1 VSIKGKLRRCEN
13 RKRFE
18 PFERFEQ
25 EENYMI
31 ETEGLTGADTL
42 LRVLSH
48 MGVDRIF
55 ASPGSEWSP
64 VWEAFAKAKAQS
76 EGVPLYISSRHE
88 EIAVGM
94 ASGFAKSTGK
104 LPAVMIHTTVGALH
118 ATMALR
124 GALHEQ
130 VPMVVFTGESLGF
143 GEEAGPDVGAQWL
156 GALADIGGPAR
167 LVDRCVKW
175 SYGINAKSLLPS
187 TIQRACQLAMGTPKG
202 PVFVSI
208 PMEYLFDKM
217 TKNAAADNVPVPA
230 PMADPAALDGL
241 AATLAEAKNPLIIT
255 EEAGRS
261 TVTVQKLVELAE
273 LLGAGVVE
281 SRASSYVNFP
291 RTHPLHAGFEPQEFL
306 QEADAILLLGVIAP
320 WHPASKKLPPE
331 TKVAVLSDN
340 PLRADLPYWGYPV
353 TQILTGEIESSM
365 KYFVEAVK
373 KRVTK
378 GNSDATRRAES
389 WRSRHEKRKAE
400 WKEEALRRKEQK
412 PIDTRWVTYELA
424 QVMPSDALVVE
435 ETITHRLSI
444 HRYLDMLK
452 PGTFFAGSIGGLGT
466 GTGTALGVKAAFPKR
481 PVLCLIGDGAFNYD
495 PGLAALGVCQEH
507 NLPIMIVLYNN
518 FGYHSQKSGVPRFFP
533 DGFAVK
539 NRDFIGISISPSP
552 DYAMVTRAFDGYG
565 EKVEEPDEVRAA
577 LQRGLKAIT
586 AGQMALIDIR
596 LAKAAETNERPD
608 RAN

>member
-1 VSIKGKLRRCEN
+1 
-13 RKRFE
+13 
-18 PFERFEQ
+18 
-25 EENYMI
+25 MI
-31 ETEGLTGADTL
+31 ETEGLSGADTL

-64 VWEAFAKAKAQS
+64 IWEAFAKAKAQS

-94 ASGFAKSTGK
+94 ASGYAKSTGK

-175 SYGINAKSLLPS
+175 GYGVNAKSLFPS
-187 TIQRACQLAMGTPKG
+187 TIPRACPTAMGAPKG
-202 PVFVSI
+202 AGFVSI

-217 TKNAAADNVPVPA
+217 TKNAAAENIPIPA
-230 PMADPAALDGL
+230 PMADPAALDEL
-241 AATLAEAKNPLIIT
+241 AASLAGANNPLIIT

-261 TVTVQKLVELAE
+261 PSVVQQLVELAE

-291 RTHPLHAGFEPQEFL
+291 RTHHLHAGFEPAEFL
-306 QEADAILLLGVIAP
+306 QESDVVFLLGVVAP
-320 WHPASKKLPPE
+320 WHPASKKLNPG

-340 PLRADLPYWGYPV
+340 PLRSDLPYWGYPV
-353 TQILTGEIESSM
+353 SQVLTGEIESSM
-365 KYFVEAVK
+365 KHLLDAVK
-373 KRVTK
+373 KKVSK
-378 GNSDATRRAES
+378 GSSDGARRS
-389 WRSRHEKRKAE
+389 HDWRSRYEARKAS
-400 WKEEALRRKEQK
+400 WKEEALRRQNQK

-424 QVMPSDALVVE
+424 QVIPADAILVE

-452 PGTFFAGSIGGLGT
+452 PGAFFAGCIGGLGT
-466 GTGTALGVKAAFPKR
+466 GTGTALGVKAANPKR

-507 NLPIMIVLYNN
+507 NLPIMILLYNN
-518 FGYHSQKSGVPRFFP
+518 YGYHSQKSGVPRFFP

-539 NRDFIGISISPSP
+539 NQDFIGISINPSP
-552 DYAMVTRAFDGYG
+552 DYAMIARAFDGYG
-565 EKVEEPDEVRAA
+565 EKVEEPGEVRAA
-577 LQRGLKAIT
+577 LQRGLKAV
-586 AGQMALIDIR
+586 AGGQVALIDIR

>member
-1 VSIKGKLRRCEN
+1 
-13 RKRFE
+13 
-18 PFERFEQ
+18 
-25 EENYMI
+25 MI

-55 ASPGSEWSP
+55 ASPGSEWAP

-88 EIAVGM
+88 EVAVGM
-94 ASGFAKSTGK
+94 ASGYAKSTGK

-130 VPMVVFTGESLGF
+130 VPMVVFAGESLGF

-175 SYGINAKSLLPS
+175 SYGVNAKSLLPA
-187 TIQRACQLAMGTPKG
+187 TIQRACQLAMASPKG
-202 PVFVSI
+202 PVFVSL

-217 TKNAAADNVPVPA
+217 TKNAVAENIPIPA
-230 PMADPAALDGL
+230 PTADPAAIEEL
-241 AATLAEAKNPLIIT
+241 AALLAGAKNPVIIT

-261 TVTVQKLVELAE
+261 TVVVQKLVELAE
-273 LLGAGVVE
+273 MLGAGVVE

-306 QEADAILLLGVIAP
+306 QETDVILLLGVIAP
-320 WHPASKKLPPE
+320 WHPASRKLNQGP
-331 TKVAVLSDN
+331 KVAVLSDN
-340 PLRADLPYWGYPV
+340 PLRTDLPYWGYPV
-353 TQILTGEIESSM
+353 DQILTGEVESSM
-365 KYFVEAVK
+365 KCLVEAVK
-373 KRVTK
+373 KCIVK
-378 GNSDATRRAES
+378 GNADAARRADV
-389 WRSRHEKRKAE
+389 WRGRYEKRKAA
-400 WKEEALRRKEQK
+400 WKEEVLARKEQK
-412 PIDTRWVTYELA
+412 PIDTRWVTHELA
-424 QVMPSDALVVE
+424 QVIPSDAIVVE

-452 PGTFFAGSIGGLGT
+452 PGTFFAGCLGGLGT

-518 FGYHSQKSGVPRFFP
+518 YGYHSQKSGVPRFFP

-539 NRDFIGISISPSP
+539 NQDFIGISINPSP
-552 DYAMVTRAFDGYG
+552 DYAMIARAFDGFG
-565 EKVEEPDEVRAA
+565 EKVEDPGEVRAA
-577 LQRGLKAIT
+577 LQRGLKAI
-586 AGQMALIDIR
+586 AGGQMALIDIR
-596 LAKAAETNERPD
+596 LAKAAENNERPD

>member
-1 VSIKGKLRRCEN
+1 
-13 RKRFE
+13 
-18 PFERFEQ
+18 
-25 EENYMI
+25 MI

-42 LRVLSH
+42 LRVLAH

-55 ASPGSEWSP
+55 SSPGSEWSP

-88 EIAVGM
+88 EVAVGM
-94 ASGFAKSTGK
+94 ASGYAKSTGK

-130 VPMVVFTGESLGF
+130 IPMVVFTGESLGF

-187 TIQRACQLAMGTPKG
+187 TIQRACQLAMSTPKG

-217 TKNAAADNVPVPA
+217 TKNAAAENVPLPA
-230 PMADPAALDGL
+230 PMADPAAMEEL
-241 AATLAEAKNPLIIT
+241 ATLLAGAKNPLIIT

-261 TVTVQKLVELAE
+261 PAVVEQLVELAA

-291 RTHPLHAGFEPQEFL
+291 RTHPLHAGFEPMEFL
-306 QEADAILLLGVIAP
+306 QEADAILLLGVVTP
-320 WHPASKKLPPE
+320 WHPASKKLNPA

-340 PLRADLPYWGYPV
+340 PLRSELPYWGYPV
-353 TQILTGEIESSM
+353 NQILTGEIENSM
-365 KYFVEAVK
+365 KYLLDSVK
-373 KRVTK
+373 KKV
-378 GNSDATRRAES
+378 SQESSEAARRAEI
-389 WRSRHEKRKAE
+389 WRARYETRKAA
-400 WKEEALRRKEQK
+400 WKEDAVRRQEQK

-424 QVMPSDALVVE
+424 QVIPPDAIVVE

-444 HRYLDMLK
+444 HRYLDILA
-452 PGTFFAGSIGGLGT
+452 PGTFFAGCIGALGT
-466 GTGTALGVKAAFPKR
+466 GTGMALGVKAANPKR

-518 FGYHSQKSGVPRFFP
+518 YGYHSQKSGVPRFFP

-539 NRDFIGISISPSP
+539 NQDFIGISINPSP
-552 DYAMVTRAFDGYG
+552 DYATIARAFDGYG
-565 EKVEEPDEVRAA
+565 EKVEEPGEVRAA
-577 LQRGLKAIT
+577 LQRGLRAIA
-586 AGQMALIDIR
+586 AGQLALIDVR

>member
-1 VSIKGKLRRCEN
+1 
-13 RKRFE
+13 
-18 PFERFEQ
+18 
-25 EENYMI
+25 MI
-31 ETEGLTGADTL
+31 ETEGITGADTL
-42 LRVLSH
+42 LRVLAQ
-48 MGVDRIF
+48 MGIDRIF
-55 ASPGSEWSP
+55 SSPGSEWAP
-64 VWEAFAKAKAQS
+64 VWEAFAKAKARS

-88 EIAVGM
+88 EVAVGM
-94 ASGFAKSTGK
+94 ASGYAKSTGK

-130 VPMVVFTGESLGF
+130 IPMVVFTGESLGF

-167 LVDRCVKW
+167 LVERCVKW
-175 SYGINAKSLLPS
+175 SYGVNAKSLLPS
-187 TIQRACQLAMGTPKG
+187 TIQRACQLAMSAPKG
-202 PVFVSI
+202 PVFVSL

-217 TKNAAADNVPVPA
+217 TKNAAADNVPIP
-230 PMADPAALDGL
+230 PPIADPVAVEDLAALL
-241 AATLAEAKNPLIIT
+241 AGAKNPLIIT
-255 EEAGRS
+255 EEAGRDPA
-261 TVTVQKLVELAE
+261 VVEKLVKLAE
-273 LLGAGVVE
+273 VLGAGVVE

-306 QEADAILLLGVIAP
+306 QQADAILLLGVVVP
-320 WHPASKKLPPE
+320 WHPASKKLNPA

-340 PLRADLPYWGYPV
+340 PLRSELPYWGFPV
-353 TQILTGEIESSM
+353 SQIVTGDIDSSM
-365 KYFVEAVK
+365 KHLLDAVQRK
-373 KRVTK
+373 LNRS
-378 GNSDATRRAES
+378 NNDAARRTEIWRGRHEVRRAS
-389 WRSRHEKRKAE
+389 
-400 WKEEALRRKEQK
+400 WKEDAVRRQEQK
-412 PIDTRWVTYELA
+412 PLDTRWVTYELA
-424 QVMPSDALVVE
+424 QVIPADAIVVE

-452 PGTFFAGSIGGLGT
+452 PGSFFAGCIGGLGT
-466 GTGTALGVKAAFPKR
+466 GTGTALGVKAANPKR

-518 FGYHSQKSGVPRFFP
+518 YGYHSQKSGVPRFFP

-539 NRDFIGISISPSP
+539 NQDFIGISINPSP
-552 DYAMVTRAFDGYG
+552 DYAMIARAFEGYG
-565 EKVEEPDEVRAA
+565 EKVEEPGEVRAA
-577 LQRGLKAIT
+577 LQRGLKAL
-586 AGQMALIDIR
+586 AGGQMALIDLR

>member
-1 VSIKGKLRRCEN
+1 
-13 RKRFE
+13 
-18 PFERFEQ
+18 
-25 EENYMI
+25 
-31 ETEGLTGADTL
+31 
-42 LRVLSH
+42 
-48 MGVDRIF
+48 MGIDRIF
-55 ASPGSEWSP
+55 SSPGSEWAP

-88 EIAVGM
+88 EVAVGM
-94 ASGFAKSTGK
+94 ASGYAKSTGK

-130 VPMVVFTGESLGF
+130 IPMVVFTGESLGF

-167 LVDRCVKW
+167 LVERCVKW
-175 SYGINAKSLLPS
+175 SYGVNAKSLLPS
-187 TIQRACQLAMGTPKG
+187 TIQRACQLAMSAPKG
-202 PVFVSI
+202 PVFVSL

-217 TKNAAADNVPVPA
+217 TKNAAADNVPIP
-230 PMADPAALDGL
+230 PPIADPVAIEDLAALL
-241 AATLAEAKNPLIIT
+241 AGAKNPLIIT
-255 EEAGRS
+255 EEAGRDPA
-261 TVTVQKLVELAE
+261 VVEKLVKLAE
-273 LLGAGVVE
+273 VLGAGVVE

-306 QEADAILLLGVIAP
+306 QQADAILLLGVVVP
-320 WHPASKKLPPE
+320 WHPASKKLNPA

-340 PLRADLPYWGYPV
+340 PLRSELPYWGFPV
-353 TQILTGEIESSM
+353 SQIVTGDIDSSM
-365 KYFVEAVK
+365 KHLLDAVQRK
-373 KRVTK
+373 LNRS
-378 GNSDATRRAES
+378 NNDAARRTEIWRGRHEVRRAS
-389 WRSRHEKRKAE
+389 
-400 WKEEALRRKEQK
+400 WKEDAVRRQEQK
-412 PIDTRWVTYELA
+412 PLDTRWVTYELA
-424 QVMPSDALVVE
+424 QVIPADAIVVE

-452 PGTFFAGSIGGLGT
+452 PGSFFAGCIGGLGT
-466 GTGTALGVKAAFPKR
+466 GTGTALGVKAANPKR
-481 PVLCLIGDGAFNYD
+481 PILCLIGDGAFNYD

-518 FGYHSQKSGVPRFFP
+518 YGYHSQKSGVPRFFP

-539 NRDFIGISISPSP
+539 NQDFIGISINPSP
-552 DYAMVTRAFDGYG
+552 DYAMIARAFEGYG
-565 EKVEEPDEVRAA
+565 EKVEEPGEVRAA
-577 LQRGLKAIT
+577 LQRGLKAL
-586 AGQMALIDIR
+586 AGGQMALIDVR

>member
-1 VSIKGKLRRCEN
+1 
-13 RKRFE
+13 
-18 PFERFEQ
+18 
-25 EENYMI
+25 MI
-31 ETEGLTGADTL
+31 ETEGLTGAETL

-55 ASPGSEWSP
+55 SSPGSEWSP

-88 EIAVGM
+88 EVAVGM
-94 ASGFAKSTGK
+94 ASGYAKSTGK

-130 VPMVVFTGESLGF
+130 IPMVVFTGESLGF

-175 SYGINAKSLLPS
+175 SYGVNAKSLLPS

-202 PVFVSI
+202 PVFVSL

-217 TKNAAADNVPVPA
+217 TKNATAENVPIPA
-230 PMADPAALDGL
+230 PTADPAAIEEL
-241 AATLAEAKNPLIIT
+241 ATLLASAKNPLIIT
-255 EEAGRS
+255 EEAGRDPG
-261 TVTVQKLVELAE
+261 VVAKLVELAE

-306 QEADAILLLGVIAP
+306 QEADAILLLGVVAP
-320 WHPASKKLPPE
+320 WHPASKKLNSG

-340 PLRADLPYWGYPV
+340 PLRSDLPYWGFPV
-353 TQILTGEIESSM
+353 NQILTGEIESSV
-365 KYFVEAVK
+365 KHLLESVK
-373 KRVTK
+373 KRIAK
-378 GNSDATRRAES
+378 GNSVATRRAES
-389 WRSRHEKRKAE
+389 WQSRHEARKAS
-400 WKEEALRRKEQK
+400 WKEDALQRKEQK

-424 QVMPSDALVVE
+424 QVIPADAMVVE

-452 PGTFFAGSIGGLGT
+452 PGTFFAGCIGGLGT
-466 GTGTALGVKAAFPKR
+466 GTGTALGVKAANPKR

-518 FGYHSQKSGVPRFFP
+518 YGYHSQKSGVPRFFP
-533 DGFAVK
+533 NGFAVK
-539 NRDFIGISISPSP
+539 NQDFIGISINPSP
-552 DYAMVTRAFDGYG
+552 DYAMIARAFDGYG
-565 EKVEEPDEVRAA
+565 EKVEDPSEVRAA
-577 LQRGLKAIT
+577 LQRGLKAIA